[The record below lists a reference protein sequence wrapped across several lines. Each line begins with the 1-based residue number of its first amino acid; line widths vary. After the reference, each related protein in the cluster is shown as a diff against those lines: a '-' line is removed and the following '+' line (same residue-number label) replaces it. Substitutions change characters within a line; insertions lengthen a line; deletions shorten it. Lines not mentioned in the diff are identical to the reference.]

1 VGSSRQ
7 QIEHDR
13 KKRAGQEIIAD
24 EREEQADWWRQMK
37 QKSNI
42 AVQLGGDGGGSGGG
56 RLDLPFAQCIL
67 HAPV

>member
-1 VGSSRQ
+1 
-7 QIEHDR
+7 
-13 KKRAGQEIIAD
+13 
-24 EREEQADWWRQMK
+24 MK

-42 AVQLGGDGGGSGGG
+42 AVQLGGDGGGGGG